1 MPRET
6 IDFLHRA
13 IQAGHPRAISIHL
26 SEYVKD
32 VLKKNFAGD
41 DYALT
46 KERANFLWKWSRR
59 AKELEADE
67 SKLHAGLPTHLQHLL
82 KGKRLLL
89 LKEVL
94 EDLQYPDRELVNEIA
109 NGFTLHGWMT
119 ESNVF
124 PKETKRPEYDI
135 ELVKSMAKGLNHA
148 ILKQVQMPA
157 DDELSAATWQSTL
170 DEIEKQWVWRDVTSE
185 YDDVILAKRFGLQQK
200 SKVRVIDDCT
210 VGGYN
215 KAYGTKE
222 KLRVHAIDQLAAYLS
237 WLCTSLGTEIQDEIV
252 GRTYDLRSAYKQFGV
267 SSRTRDLLRL
277 LVWDNDQKK
286 PCLLG
291 VNALPFGASGSVS
304 AFLRISMALWYVGT
318 VGLKLCWTVFY
329 DDFTVI
335 CKRVLSR
342 STSIAAEA
350 LFDLFGTRGRKRS
363 SLKPES
369 RPWGCLLSWVM

>member
-32 VLKKNFAGD
+32 VLKNNFAGD

-46 KERANFLWKWSRR
+46 KERASFLWKWSRR

-67 SKLHAGLPTHLQHLL
+67 SKLHAGLPPHLQHLL

-94 EDLQYPDRELVNEIA
+94 EDLQYPDRELVDEIA

-135 ELVKSMAKGLNHA
+135 DLVKSMAKGLNHA
-148 ILKQVQMPA
+148 ILKQVQTPA
-157 DDELSAATWQSTL
+157 DDELSATTWQSTL
-170 DEIEKQWVWRDVTSE
+170 DEIEKQWVWRDVTSD

-200 SKVRVIDDCT
+200 RKVRMIDDCT

-222 KLRVHAIDQLAAYLS
+222 KLRVHTIDQLAAYLS
-237 WLCTSLGTEIQDEIV
+237 WLCTSMGTEINDEVV

-267 SSRTRDLLRL
+267 SLQTRDLLRL

-291 VNALPFGASGSVS
+291 PSVLQDLSALSCVS
-304 AFLRISMALWYVGT
+304 AWR
-318 VGLKLCWTVFY
+318 
-329 DDFTVI
+329 
-335 CKRVLSR
+335 
-342 STSIAAEA
+342 
-350 LFDLFGTRGRKRS
+350 FGTWGRLDSNFVGRFS
-363 SLKPES
+363 MMI
-369 RPWGCLLSWVM
+369 LL